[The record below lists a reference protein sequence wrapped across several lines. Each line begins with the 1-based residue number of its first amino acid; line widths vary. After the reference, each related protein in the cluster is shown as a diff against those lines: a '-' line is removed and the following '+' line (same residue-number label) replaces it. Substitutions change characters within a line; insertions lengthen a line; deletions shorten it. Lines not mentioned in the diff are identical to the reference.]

1 MKRVQQGFT
10 LIELMIVVA
19 IVGVLAAIAL
29 PAYQDYVIRA
39 KVSEGLAALDAA
51 RIGTA
56 EYFQTESSM
65 PDDAGQAGINQTINV
80 GFVQSIT
87 YNGRSQTGATITVVL
102 RSIDSKV
109 NGQTIDLVGSGNT
122 RTGIVVWDC
131 NVGSISPRFAPA
143 SCR

>member
-1 MKRVQQGFT
+1 MNKVQQGFT

-39 KVSEGLAALDAA
+39 KVSEGIAALDAA

-65 PDDAGQAGINQTINV
+65 PDDSSQAGINTTINV
-80 GFVQSIT
+80 GFVQSIIYT
-87 YNGRSQTGATITVVL
+87 PSSQTGATITVSL
-102 RSIDSKV
+102 RSIDDKV
-109 NGQTIDLVGSGNT
+109 DGETIDLVGVGDT
-122 RTGIVVWDC
+122 RTGIVTWDC
-131 NVGSISPRFAPA
+131 NVGSLSPRFAPA